1 MVNIYFLLFLMLTF
15 LSSLQLTIQLL
26 FICLN
31 WDAEVLIFSLI
42 GENSQTHNHHL
53 LRHLTYFVRL
63 FGPLWVYS
71 CFGFEALNGFLN
83 TMIHGTQHISN
94 QVNVYLKCNYC
105 FHSVSSLCIYLLRS
119 RNDGNNI
126 LFFFRLPQLWQYFE
140 IFLPLLLRWNHQL
153 IQRWWYLLPNTFLEK
168 NPCKCCTQEFN

>member
-1 MVNIYFLLFLMLTF
+1 MNIYLLLFSVNSLIF
-15 LSSLQLTIQLL
+15 LKFYFVLCNTKSSLQLIIQFL
-26 FICLN
+26 FSCLN
-31 WDAEVLIFSLI
+31 RDAEVLIFLLV

-94 QVNVYLKCNYC
+94 QVNVYLKCN
-105 FHSVSSLCIYLLRS
+105 FTLTNNYL
-119 RNDGNNI
+119 I
-126 LFFFRLPQLWQYFE
+126 K
-140 IFLPLLLRWNHQL
+140 PLLLST
-153 IQRWWYLLPNTFLEK
+153 IFLH
-168 NPCKCCTQEFN
+168 NICRNL